1 MKLNMFEVIFAICFT
16 VQNVSADTLKL
27 YIKYVGTTADIL
39 KLYIKCV
46 GTNTMAKIDKLK
58 QKISIL

>member
-27 YIKYVGTTADIL
+27 YIKCVGTTADIL

-46 GTNTMAKIDKLK
+46 GTMAKIDKLK